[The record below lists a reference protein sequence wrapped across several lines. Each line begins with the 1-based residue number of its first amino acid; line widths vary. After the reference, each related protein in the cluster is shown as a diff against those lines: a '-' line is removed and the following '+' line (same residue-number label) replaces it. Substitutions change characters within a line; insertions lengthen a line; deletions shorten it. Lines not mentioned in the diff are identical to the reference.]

1 MSGLAQL
8 GPGTH
13 QLTQPWLPWP
23 LGYRV
28 GVHTAFGDS
37 FLGSVGVQCRKLWL
51 EEEDEEPRPHHLHV
65 YGLLLE
71 CHCCSQGGRLWSSPS
86 SPTQRCRVCMG
97 CAGDQPCARTRAGPS
112 AAAHGW
118 IWCSPRDSCALR
130 MCVPCVCHL
139 LSCAAAVCESQSHL
153 VSLVCAGAIILPTP
167 GGPLPSLS
175 SAGLS
180 CQCWLARA

>member
-51 EEEDEEPRPHHLHV
+51 EEEDEEPRPHHLRV

-86 SPTQRCRVCMG
+86 SPTQ
-97 CAGDQPCARTRAGPS
+97 
-112 AAAHGW
+112 
-118 IWCSPRDSCALR
+118 
-130 MCVPCVCHL
+130 
-139 LSCAAAVCESQSHL
+139 
-153 VSLVCAGAIILPTP
+153 
-167 GGPLPSLS
+167 
-175 SAGLS
+175 
-180 CQCWLARA
+180 